1 MTLWPCRAVLGA
13 LKRVL
18 LPSMHTPTPG
28 TLADCL
34 ATLLEAFKEEE
45 EPHVSAP
52 SL

>member
-18 LPSMHTPTPG
+18 LPTMHTPTPG

-34 ATLLEAFKEEE
+34 ATLLEAFKDEHQA
-45 EPHVSAP
+45 HVSAP
-52 SL
+52 LL